1 MTRRQ
6 ICYKKVPVVRK
17 TRKLEEPDYA
27 SQPYPEEVI
36 EEPDYASQTNPEEVL
51 EEPDYASQP
60 NPEEVHVIQE
70 PIIFPKKDECF
81 AEMPKVECYAEM
93 PEIKV

>member
-1 MTRRQ
+1 MARRQ

-17 TRKLEEPDYA
+17 TRKLEEPDFA
-27 SQPYPEEVI
+27 SQPN
-36 EEPDYASQTNPEEVL
+36 SEEVL